1 MGMPGSETALEEL
14 MCRVLGEL
22 LQAGAVAKLA
32 DDLYWGGN
40 TPTELLDNW
49 TKLLLALHKNNP
61 HLSAS
66 KTILCQPKIHD
77 DPGLDLVTMYTLSKP
92 TSYIRAILMS
102 PSREGETNEVIH
114 WGVYSKVLAR
124 VIPACSSLL
133 APLDDAFA
141 GLIYRG
147 NFVDR

>member
-1 MGMPGSETALEEL
+1 MKYCNVSTSYRGTRVYVRSAMGMPGSETALEEL

-40 TPTELLDNW
+40 TPAELLDNW

-66 KTILCQPKIHD
+66 KTMSTQNPRRSCVRLGHKVHSQQTHIVYPCYPH
-77 DPGLDLVTMYTLSKP
+77 VTLQ
-92 TSYIRAILMS
+92 R
-102 PSREGETNEVIH
+102 R
-114 WGVYSKVLAR
+114 
-124 VIPACSSLL
+124 
-133 APLDDAFA
+133 
-141 GLIYRG
+141 
-147 NFVDR
+147 